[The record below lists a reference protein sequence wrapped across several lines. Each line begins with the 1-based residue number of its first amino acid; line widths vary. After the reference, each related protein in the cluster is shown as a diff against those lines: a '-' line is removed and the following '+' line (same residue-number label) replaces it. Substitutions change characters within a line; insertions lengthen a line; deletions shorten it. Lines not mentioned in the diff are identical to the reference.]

1 MKVSVAVGALCAA
14 AFVVGTVPAAGAPD
28 SAITGSA
35 VTGSAA
41 RAPVPGIVV
50 RYRVDGVSRLAKLGS
65 DLVIGPGE
73 LVAEIDLLTGRI
85 SGVLTLPVS
94 SGRFLAFGFV
104 PTTSDVVLAPV
115 GEVSGTVV
123 NGRINAHVDLDIG
136 LTRTAVDGVD
146 LRIGDDCRTR
156 QPASIDLE
164 GPFDLAR
171 VPLTGTYAIPAYG
184 GCGADEP
191 MDPLLTGLVSGPGN
205 ALDMTL
211 TAML

>member
-1 MKVSVAVGALCAA
+1 MRISAAVGALCATA
-14 AFVVGTVPAAGAPD
+14 LVVGTVPAAGAPEP
-28 SAITGSA
+28 ALVGA
-35 VTGSAA
+35 GA
-41 RAPVPGIVV
+41 RDPLPGVVV
-50 RYRVDGVSRLAKLGS
+50 RYRVDGVSHLAKLGS

-73 LVAEIDLLTGRI
+73 MVAEIDLLTGRI
-85 SGVLTLPVS
+85 SGVLTLPPS

-115 GEVSGTVV
+115 GEVTGTIV
-123 NGRINAHVDLDIG
+123 NGRITAHVDLDIG

-146 LRIGDDCRTR
+146 LRIGEGCRTR

-171 VPLTGTYAIPAYG
+171 IPLTGTYAIPAYG

-191 MDPLLTGLVSGPGN
+191 LDPLLTGLVSGPGN
-205 ALDMTL
+205 DLEMTL
-211 TAML
+211 TSTV